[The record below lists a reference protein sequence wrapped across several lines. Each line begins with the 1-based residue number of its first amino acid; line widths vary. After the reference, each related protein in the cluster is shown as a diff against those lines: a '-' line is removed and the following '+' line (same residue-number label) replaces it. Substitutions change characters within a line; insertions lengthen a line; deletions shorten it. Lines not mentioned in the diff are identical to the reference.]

1 MARPKKIKPETQ
13 PEAATNKAETTIIP
27 DGILVKT
34 TSKRRA
40 ADSIKK
46 GEIVTVHNKINGA
59 TNQMAAEFALRLL
72 SRQGDTY
79 EILK

>member
-27 DGILVKT
+27 DGKLVKT
-34 TSKRRA
+34 TSKRRSA
-40 ADSIKK
+40 SSVKT
-46 GEIVTVHNKINGA
+46 GEIVTVHNRINGA
-59 TNQMAAEFALRLL
+59 TNQMAAEFALKLL
-72 SRQGDTY
+72 SRQSDTY